1 MQGTRGSFTCYVSNI
16 NNHSPDTEISI
27 VWNDRNGVTYD
38 TTTSDPDHIVK
49 EEYLFN
55 GGKSSIL
62 TVSSKVTKNNNLI
75 VFACNTTVGNEN
87 FDIDVYLNTFRVHTH
102 NLEVGFGQAA
112 TLSCSV
118 DNGHISTMEIRWFE
132 DHDLEVQGIQREIT
146 KTDNFVTTISELVV
160 KEAKKDTAYTCQ
172 VRGTYTKTFSFDVEL
187 LVNDIVFSPQG
198 QIRAFHGTVIEMVC
212 SFQSTLF
219 WEGSFDWN
227 HKESIC
233 HVADHCRDRKDTPVS
248 STLSITVTKET
259 AGKWSCSF
267 TKFSLGRFR
276 KMISCPLDL
285 TVIDLRGTQSPAVVW
300 GRVGDEKNVTCRV
313 PVGLT
318 YSSLSDVEWTLNGY
332 TLSEGITEPTQTG
345 FTLAETTQSDTEL
358 TWTITLRYSA
368 FSEGDLVCRPVYST
382 GEELQIPS
390 SRIHLMTLTS
400 DKESVTVTP
409 SGVGEVTF
417 ITQAEDRPST
427 TEVDFLDDA
436 YLRRSSEEFSAA
448 NGGVVYKEIIAFFI
462 NHASEI
468 KNQSESE
475 VQEFQYTYKINSR
488 RSNEMFVIGKVFLV
502 GETFVDNA
510 TIWVAAGGRVKLT
523 VHFTALDL
531 SYLRVTWER
540 QNGSAW
546 RDIMS
551 SRSIRIL
558 MSNFDDKKMMFST
571 LVIDKM
577 TEPLTTLYRAKIE
590 ISGNV
595 EISDLLT
602 VESVNVFLQEIV
614 PVFEGES
621 VPLTFTI
628 FSGPRELSH
637 ITLVHQDS
645 SKEIQIETPDFAI
658 SHPLN
663 ISHELSNVFSCDQGY
678 YFFTVVFKTGLKL
691 KTNLVMLEVKK
702 KCRPLKAPA
711 NTILKK
717 VNDSSSHNYKV
728 EVICKQGEGEEGND
742 FVFMDEERTEVRCDT
757 STGLYSS
764 GDQLTPCVR
773 VFS

>member
-1 MQGTRGSFTCYVSNI
+1 MSNI
-16 NNHSPDTEISI
+16 NNYSPDTEISI

-62 TVSSKVTKNNNLI
+62 TISSKVTKNNNLI

-87 FDIDVYLNTFRVHTH
+87 FDIDVYLNTFRVHTQ
-102 NLEVGFGQAA
+102 NLEVGFGQTA

-118 DNGHISTMEIRWFE
+118 DNGHISAMEIRWFE

-146 KTDNFVTTISELVV
+146 KTDNFVTTISELVI
-160 KEAKKDTAYTCQ
+160 KEAKKDNAYTCQ

-187 LVNDIVFSPQG
+187 LVNDIVLSPQG
-198 QIRAFHGTVIEMVC
+198 QIRAFHGTVIDMVC

-248 STLSITVTKET
+248 SALSITVTKET

-276 KMISCPLDL
+276 KMISSPLDL
-285 TVIDLRGTQSPAVVW
+285 RVIELRGTQSPAVAW

-318 YSSLSDVEWTLNGY
+318 YSSLSDIEWTLNGY
-332 TLSEGITEPTQTG
+332 TLSEDFTEPTQTG
-345 FTLAETTQSDTEL
+345 FTFAETTQSDTEL

-368 FSEGDLVCRPVYST
+368 FTEGDLVCRPVYST

-390 SRIHLMTLTS
+390 SRIHLITLTS

-409 SGVGEVTF
+409 SGEGEVTF
-417 ITQAEDRPST
+417 ITQAEETPSA
-427 TEVDFLDDA
+427 TEVTFPGGV
-436 YLRRSSEEFSAA
+436 YFRRSRSSKKFSAD
-448 NGGVVYKEIIAFFI
+448 NGGVVYKEVIAFII
-462 NHASEI
+462 NQTLEI
-468 KNQSESE
+468 KNKSESE
-475 VQEFQYTYKINSR
+475 VREFQYTYRINPR
-488 RSNEMFVIGKVFLV
+488 GSNEMFVIGKVFLV

-510 TIWVAAGGRVKLT
+510 TIWVVIGGRVTLT
-523 VHFTALDL
+523 VYFTALDL
-531 SYLRVTWER
+531 SYLRVAWER

-546 RDIMS
+546 SDIMS
-551 SRSIRIL
+551 SRSTRIL
-558 MSNFDDKKMMFST
+558 MSDFDDKNMMFST

-577 TEPLTTLYRAKIE
+577 TEPLTTLFRAKLE

-595 EISDLLT
+595 EISDPLT
-602 VESVNVFLQEIV
+602 AESVNVFLQEIA

-621 VPLTFTI
+621 VSLTFTI
-628 FSGPRELSH
+628 FYGPRELSH

-645 SKEIQIETPDFAI
+645 GTEIQIETPEFAI

-663 ISHELSNVFSCDQGY
+663 ISHELSSVFSCDQGY

-691 KTNLVMLEVKK
+691 KTNSVMLEVKK
-702 KCRPLKAPA
+702 KCRPLEAPA
-711 NTILKK
+711 NTMIRE
-717 VNDSSSHNYKV
+717 VNDPSSHNYKV
-728 EVICKQGEGEEGND
+728 EVICKQGGGEEEND
-742 FVFMDEERTEVRCDT
+742 FFFMDEERTEVWCDT

-764 GDQLTPCVR
+764 GDQLSPCVR